1 MEPSPLASRKTMR
14 VMGCAIGLLAMVSR
28 TVHSQVAPA
37 EGPETTVAAATADP
51 SVLWPEIIPPA
62 TSHHVVKLADMT
74 IPYAATWASI
84 ALKDAAGERQAT
96 ISSTGYV
103 REDIRDRAQ
112 RPVIFAFNGGPGA
125 SSTPLHFGILGP
137 RRFGQADAKG
147 TSTVIDN
154 PQTLLDV
161 ADIVMIDPVG
171 TGFSRELRSG
181 GGRGYWTPEGDAKAA
196 ETLIRSWLQDNGRTA
211 SPVFIA
217 GESYGGYRL
226 AKMAKDIGDLHVAGL
241 ILVSPATDL
250 SGGVGIANDETFV
263 FALPSM
269 ATAAYAHGKGLIAG
283 RNVEQVYEEARAF
296 AQGDYVEALQL
307 GSELKAQ
314 DRDLIA
320 ERISKLI
327 GLPASTISGDNL
339 RVEMQDYLEQLMPGE
354 VVGRLDTRVAAPKP
368 AGPLVAGRS
377 KAADDPALHMGASN
391 LIKNARVRDYL
402 RNEIGVKTDLD
413 YVSLTLD
420 VNSAWDW
427 NSGSRKTEDILR
439 NLNPT
444 ANLAKL
450 MKEKPECRLLLLSG
464 YYDLA
469 TPVLSQQYA
478 LTHGGVPLDRTRM
491 VAFAGGH
498 SVYDDDTRPAV
509 SKELHEFIATG
520 VHSAGKP

>member
-1 MEPSPLASRKTMR
+1 MGPGTVVRRKTMR
-14 VMGCAIGLLAMVSR
+14 LMGCAICLLAIVSSWGHAQA
-28 TVHSQVAPA
+28 TQAAGSQ
-37 EGPETTVAAATADP
+37 TTVPAATADP
-51 SVLWPEIIPPA
+51 SVFWPEIVPPA
-62 TSHHVVKLADMT
+62 TSHHVVKLGDMT
-74 IPYAATWASI
+74 IPYAATWASM
-84 ALKDAAGERQAT
+84 ALKDATGEPQAT
-96 ISSTGYV
+96 ISSTSYV

-112 RPVIFAFNGGPGA
+112 RPVLFAFNGGPGA

-137 RRFGQADAKG
+137 RRVGQADAKG
-147 TSTVIDN
+147 TSSPIDN

-161 ADIVMIDPVG
+161 ADLVMIDPVG

-181 GGRGYWTPEGDAKAA
+181 GGRSYWTPDADAKAV
-196 ETLIRSWLQDNGRTA
+196 ETLIRSWLHENGRAA

-226 AKMAKDIGDLHVAGL
+226 AKMAEHIGDLNVAGL

-250 SGGVGIANDETFV
+250 SGGGGSSSDENFV
-263 FALPSM
+263 LALPSM
-269 ATAAYAHGKGLIAG
+269 ATAAYAHGKGLVG
-283 RNVEQVYEEARAF
+283 DRNVERVYEEARAF

-307 GSELKAQ
+307 GSELKPQ
-314 DRDLIA
+314 DRDLVA
-320 ERISKLI
+320 ERMAKLI
-327 GLPASTISGDNL
+327 GLPASTISADNL
-339 RVEMQDYLEQLMPGE
+339 RVEMQDFLEQLLPGE
-354 VVGRLDTRVAAPKP
+354 VVGRVDTRVAAPKP

-413 YVSLTLD
+413 YVSLSLD
-420 VNSAWDW
+420 VNFAWDW

-444 ANLAKL
+444 PNLAKL
-450 MKEKPECRLLLLSG
+450 MKEKPQCRLLLLSG

-469 TPVLSQQYA
+469 TPVLFQRYA

-509 SKELHEFIATG
+509 SKELHEFIASGTN
-520 VHSAGKP
+520 SAGKP